1 MAKGRFAP
9 KFHIKTGDK
18 VLVIAGSAK
27 GKDGV
32 VLQVFPD
39 KNRAIVE
46 GVKMV
51 KRHIRP
57 NAMLQQPGSIQEKE
71 ASVHISNLM
80 LIDPKSGEPTKVG
93 RRVEEGKIV
102 RYAKKTGQ
110 TI

>member
-9 KFHIKTGDK
+9 KLHIKTGDT

-27 GKDGV
+27 SKQGK
-32 VLQVFPD
+32 VLEVFPD

-46 GVKMV
+46 GVNMV
-51 KRHIRP
+51 KRHNRP
-57 NAMLQQPGSIQEKE
+57 NKMMQQPGSITEKE
-71 ASVHISNLM
+71 ASLHISNLM
-80 LIDPKSGEPTKVG
+80 LIDPKTEQPTKVG
-93 RRVEEGKIV
+93 RRVENGKIV